1 MNEAD
6 ENFNVNQK
14 FSVMKRIKHFALSLL
29 TVAFV
34 MPSAMAQTRVY
45 EVEEYTPTIYMIA
58 VGNELQEY
66 DPEVVRVAI
75 IEDFVETKRHGFQQ
89 AHNPQ
94 FIFST
99 RNNRFSLGIG
109 GMVNLRTSY
118 DLKGAVGNIDFV
130 PYDIP
135 MHKGYAN
142 QQRVMM
148 DASTSRLFMKA
159 IVNSNTLGR
168 VYVYTDMDFR
178 GGEEFTYIPRLRSA
192 YVNLL
197 GFTIGRDVTT
207 FCDLAAAPTTIDFQ
221 GPNAYNFAFN
231 EMIRYERG
239 FVRNHLKVGVA
250 AEMPSVNATYGENF
264 EPIYQRVPDGIA
276 YVQYAWGENKSSHVR
291 LSGVIRDMYLH
302 NKTTGENTTQVG
314 WGAQFSGHIE
324 AGSWVD
330 LYMNGVYGRGITPYI
345 QDLSGAP
352 YDFVYKPEK
361 PTEIHTLPMWGWQ
374 AAAQVNIIPSTF
386 WFTGGYST
394 VRLEVDNSAL
404 SENQYKRGE
413 YIFGNLFYNVTP
425 NFTLA
430 LEYLHG
436 SREDVSNAH
445 NRANRIS
452 VMAQYNF

>member
-1 MNEAD
+1 MAVEY
-6 ENFNVNQK
+6 FIVK
-14 FSVMKRIKHFALSLL
+14 LKLSVMKRIRLFALSLL
-29 TVAFV
+29 SVAIGA
-34 MPSAMAQTRVY
+34 PSAMAQTRIY
-45 EVEEYTPTIYMIA
+45 EVEEYTPTIYMIT
-58 VGNELQEY
+58 VGEEVMNY

-135 MHKGYAN
+135 MEKSYAT

-178 GGEEFTYIPRLRSA
+178 GSEEFTYIPRLRSA
-192 YVNLL
+192 YVNFL
-197 GFTIGRDVTT
+197 GLTIGRDVTT
-207 FCDLAAAPTTIDFQ
+207 FCDLGAAPTTIDFQ

-239 FVRNHLKVGVA
+239 FVRNHLNVGIA
-250 AEMPSVNATYGENF
+250 AEMPSIDATYGEHF
-264 EPIYQRVPDGIA
+264 SPIYQRVPDGIA
-276 YVQYAWGENKSSHVR
+276 YVQYAWGEGKASHVR

-302 NKTTGENTTQVG
+302 NNSTGENTTQVG
-314 WGAQFSGHIE
+314 WGAQLSGHIE
-324 AGSWVD
+324 VGKWVD
-330 LYMNGVYGRGITPYI
+330 R
-345 QDLSGAP
+345 
-352 YDFVYKPEK
+352 
-361 PTEIHTLPMWGWQ
+361 
-374 AAAQVNIIPSTF
+374 
-386 WFTGGYST
+386 
-394 VRLEVDNSAL
+394 
-404 SENQYKRGE
+404 SEERRVGKE
-413 YIFGNLFYNVTP
+413 CL
-425 NFTLA
+425 
-430 LEYLHG
+430 
-436 SREDVSNAH
+436 
-445 NRANRIS
+445 
-452 VMAQYNF
+452 